1 WNSPFEG
8 KHCEFCA
15 SRQKMQTSNLKEIK
29 EIYDEEYDLTE
40 VPLFTSEIHGIE
52 LLRKLGTE
60 VLFKA
65 KN

>member
-1 WNSPFEG
+1 
-8 KHCEFCA
+8 
-15 SRQKMQTSNLKEIK
+15 MQTSNLKEIK

-60 VLFKA
+60 ILFKA